1 LGGNVAG
8 RPLDLVHFTHSA
20 YAPADGTGGNSK
32 SPMHWDTE
40 LLSAEAMSN
49 ATIFHEITDGWF
61 GGKLGYGIGLE
72 GSWNGT
78 DALLPNIC
86 GLKYLGHG
94 GQDYGSNMMGG
105 YFPDLNMSI
114 AISSASAS
122 LFQGEKGMNCSLR
135 YNGLNIGPGMAI
147 EAAMNIAAVAAGLEP
162 PCPQP
167 SYEPPPASYCSDTSN
182 FGSFN
187 LQPATCADA
196 IYLTNPH
203 TGKPF
208 GEPDGMCQFL
218 EQNSLHQIAIDLYYG
233 SAGTISYQP
242 PDGMDPYKTAGIDL
256 CRSTCGD
263 IASGPCWLNG
273 IVNSGTSWCEEP

>member
-1 LGGNVAG
+1 MNFFDLSSYSCLNSWLGGNVAG

-94 GQDYGSNMMGG
+94 GQDYGSNMM
-105 YFPDLNMSI
+105 
-114 AISSASAS
+114 ASHKWERNE
-122 LFQGEKGMNCSLR
+122 F
-135 YNGLNIGPGMAI
+135 
-147 EAAMNIAAVAAGLEP
+147 
-162 PCPQP
+162 
-167 SYEPPPASYCSDTSN
+167 SD
-182 FGSFN
+182 
-187 LQPATCADA
+187 
-196 IYLTNPH
+196 
-203 TGKPF
+203 
-208 GEPDGMCQFL
+208 
-218 EQNSLHQIAIDLYYG
+218 
-233 SAGTISYQP
+233 
-242 PDGMDPYKTAGIDL
+242 
-256 CRSTCGD
+256 
-263 IASGPCWLNG
+263 
-273 IVNSGTSWCEEP
+273 VNCEELCCLSYVYVMYLNVIREAIFQI